1 MKDERQCFFGFCYL
15 PMASQQP
22 QQAMATSTILGEFI
36 WRFYSKKVADK
47 LNYSARKIYH
57 RHQMLSPTTQFRIA
71 RRDLCRKTLHCFL
84 TSQAFS
90 FYQDSAFLAT
100 KKARNTIAAV
110 RA

>member
-1 MKDERQCFFGFCYL
+1 MKDERHCFFDSCYL
-15 PMASQQP
+15 HMASQQP
-22 QQAMATSTILGEFI
+22 QQAITTSTILSEFI
-36 WRFYSKKVADK
+36 WRFYSKKKADK
-47 LNYSARKIYH
+47 LNNSARKIYH

-71 RRDLCRKTLHCFL
+71 RKDLCRKTLHCFL

>member
-1 MKDERQCFFGFCYL
+1 
-15 PMASQQP
+15 
-22 QQAMATSTILGEFI
+22 
-36 WRFYSKKVADK
+36 
-47 LNYSARKIYH
+47 
-57 RHQMLSPTTQFRIA
+57 MLSPTTQFRIA